1 MAIVDKWN
9 VWLDLGQDNVF
20 HSLTCSIF
28 PSWSVQSRRVR
39 GGKTSSN
46 EILKDEQEF
55 DKQKS
60 KDDISD
66 RELLLS
72 GSSIHLSKPVHKSI
86 PEISFVWKEHCIF
99 ILNISGSNNGRKVT
113 VWIIALFIIS
123 GCNKALSLSL
133 TITEYGLRKYIG
145 LSVYFI
151 AGREAMLTF
160 SSARKG
166 RKRFCDLS
174 WSLEQMGRMNLK

>member
-1 MAIVDKWN
+1 MVFQHINDEHKNNASIGLTYPYDFIIMCTYKVEHLSCHCF
-9 VWLDLGQDNVF
+9 WLALN
-20 HSLTCSIF
+20 HSSIKGF
-28 PSWSVQSRRVR
+28 LLNRF
-39 GGKTSSN
+39 
-46 EILKDEQEF
+46 EF
-55 DKQKS
+55 DHKA
-60 KDDISD
+60 I
-66 RELLLS
+66 LL
-72 GSSIHLSKPVHKSI
+72 